1 MRRGRVLPIA
11 SAAIPFAATAALLA
25 ASDQV
30 TPATSSAIAPQAALV
45 DPLTIAVSAS
55 LMVIGLLLLLYFYR
69 RRTFILCWIG
79 SWGLGA
85 ASAFLI
91 NQQYSSDKLGYL
103 AYGTSQY
110 LGILSAL
117 GFWLSAGAYR
127 ERPRVGRRQVL
138 ALLAL
143 LIWFTLA
150 PLALDISAV
159 FAPGHLAMAVALT
172 AAGVAHIMLLPRA
185 RLVGAAIVGTM
196 LLLVAASHVWVA
208 LTVPKPDAPA
218 LAGAVFV
225 NVALYMLL
233 AVGMQLMTFEDMT
246 YELRATNHRLRTA
259 QDRLKEMVT
268 TDSLTGCRNRRFFNE
283 IIDQEL
289 QRHRRYKTPLTLM
302 FVDVDKFKTINDTLG
317 HDVGDRVL
325 QRVAAFLIGKVR
337 GADSVFRWGGD
348 EFLILLSC
356 REVEAQRKGTEL
368 QTAFARFADD
378 ESLPTGAGLS
388 IGCVEVPAD
397 AREIMALVNAADER
411 MYANKRKLKLARA

>member
-1 MRRGRVLPIA
+1 
-11 SAAIPFAATAALLA
+11 
-25 ASDQV
+25 
-30 TPATSSAIAPQAALV
+30 
-45 DPLTIAVSAS
+45 
-55 LMVIGLLLLLYFYR
+55 MVIGLLLLLYFYR
-69 RRTFILCWIG
+69 RRAFILGWIG
-79 SWGLGA
+79 AWSLGA

-91 NQQYSSDKLGYL
+91 NRHYSSDKLGYL
-103 AYGTSQY
+103 AYGLSQY

-117 GFWLSAGAYR
+117 GFLMSAEAYVR
-127 ERPRVGRRQVL
+127 RPKIRRLHVL
-138 ALLAL
+138 ALLFL
-143 LIWFTLA
+143 LIWFALA
-150 PLALDISAV
+150 PLALGINAV
-159 FAPGHLAMAVALT
+159 FGPGHLAMAGALL
-172 AAGVAHIMLLPRA
+172 AAGVAHLMLLRRS

-196 LLLVAASHVWVA
+196 LLLVAASHIWVA
-208 LTVPKPDAPA
+208 LTVAQPDAPA
-218 LAGAVFV
+218 VAEAVFV
-225 NVALYMLL
+225 NVALYMLI

-259 QDRLKEMVT
+259 QDRLKQMVT
-268 TDSLTGCRNRRFFNE
+268 TDSLTGCRNRRFFND

-356 REVEAQRKGTEL
+356 REAEAQRKGTEL

-378 ESLPTGAGLS
+378 ESLPSGAGLS
-388 IGCVEVPAD
+388 IGCVEVPPD
-397 AREIMALVNAADER
+397 AREIMALVTAADER
-411 MYANKRKLKLARA
+411 MYANKKKLKLARA

>member
-1 MRRGRVLPIA
+1 MRRGRFLPIA
-11 SAAIPFAATAALLA
+11 CAAAWFAATAAASA
-25 ASDQV
+25 ASDQLA
-30 TPATSSAIAPQAALV
+30 PSSSSAIAPRPALV
-45 DPLTIAVSAS
+45 DPMTLAVSAS

-69 RRTFILCWIG
+69 RRTFILCWI
-79 SWGLGA
+79 SAWGLGA

-91 NQQYSSDKLGYL
+91 NQQYPSDKLGYL
-103 AYGTSQY
+103 AYGTAQY

-117 GFWLSAGAYR
+117 GFLLSAEAYR
-127 ERPRVGRRQVL
+127 DRPKIGRRNVL
-138 ALLAL
+138 ALLGL

-150 PLALDISAV
+150 PLALGLNAV
-159 FAPGHLAMAVALT
+159 FAPGHLAMAGALF
-172 AAGVAHIMLLPRA
+172 AAGVAHIALLRRS

-196 LLLVAASHVWVA
+196 LMLVAASHIWVA
-208 LTVPKPDAPA
+208 LTVPQPSAPA
-218 LAGAVFV
+218 VADAVFV
-225 NVALYMLL
+225 NVGLYMLL

-246 YELRATNHRLRTA
+246 YELRATNHRLRAA
-259 QDRLKEMVT
+259 QDRLKQMVT

-289 QRHRRYKTPLTLM
+289 QRHRRYKAPLTLM

-356 REVEAQRKGTEL
+356 REAEAQRKGIEL
-368 QTAFARFADD
+368 QTTFARFADD
-378 ESLPTGAGLS
+378 ESLPQGAGLS
-388 IGCVEVPAD
+388 IGCVEVPPD
-397 AREIMALVNAADER
+397 AREIMELVNAADER

>member
-1 MRRGRVLPIA
+1 MT
-11 SAAIPFAATAALLA
+11 FAATAAISAVGNQTA
-25 ASDQV
+25 ASS
-30 TPATSSAIAPQAALV
+30 SSAIAPRPAQV
-45 DPLTIAVSAS
+45 DPLTLAGSAS

-69 RRTFILCWIG
+69 RRSFILCWIG
-79 SWGLGA
+79 AWSLGA

-91 NQQYSSDKLGYL
+91 NTQYSTDKLGYL
-103 AYGTSQY
+103 AYGLSQY

-117 GFWLSAGAYR
+117 GFFVSAVAYR
-127 ERPRVGRRQVL
+127 RRPKVGRL
-138 ALLAL
+138 HLLGLLAV
-143 LIWFTLA
+143 LIWFALA
-150 PLALDISAV
+150 PLALGIGAV
-159 FAPGHLAMAVALT
+159 FAPGHVLMAGALS
-172 AAGVAHIMLLPRA
+172 AAGVAHITLLRRA
-185 RLVGAAIVGTM
+185 RLVGAAVVGTM
-196 LLLVAASHVWVA
+196 LLLVAASHIWVA

-218 LAGAVFV
+218 VGDAVLL

-246 YELRATNHRLRTA
+246 YELRATNHRLRTT
-259 QDRLKEMVT
+259 QDRLKQMVT

-356 REVEAQRKGTEL
+356 REAEAQRKGTEL
-368 QTAFARFADD
+368 QTAFARFAND
-378 ESLPTGAGLS
+378 ESLPQGAGLS
-388 IGCVEVPAD
+388 IGCIEVPPD
-397 AREIMALVNAADER
+397 AREIMALVTAADER